1 MSRTATRILF
11 YGFIAALVVV
21 ASLLLAG
28 AAMAFNF
35 PPLPPAHP
43 NVGLG
48 IGLIAAAALMLM
60 FSFNMAFNP
69 LATPK
74 ALR

>member
-35 PPLPPAHP
+35 PPLRPAHP

-48 IGLIAAAALMLM
+48 SGLIAAAALMLV

-74 ALR
+74 TLR